1 MCWICDQETRS
12 TIWLDGAQDVRL
24 HLAEATTGAIFAA
37 QAPSDGLIVVDD
49 AIPDDSSSTQ
59 TLSVDGAAIVSTL
72 EMIGDQDYYR
82 IQLVGGQTYEIGMYA
97 KYGGPN
103 GIPLLDSLFEIR
115 DASGSLLTNADSGG
129 QSLHNFTNPGFDA
142 LISFVAPATGLYYI
156 NARSYD
162 DDVTGDG
169 TGNYVGDYELFAR
182 TPAGSL
188 PPPPT
193 PPSESL
199 FLTTTDT
206 AGNDLDTTATIAA
219 DGPPVIS
226 TIDAP
231 KDQDFYKIEMEAGK
245 AYRINQSAEIGGPSG
260 VPLGDAYFEI
270 YDPSGRLVGVGTAGG
285 PMPGGQVTTTVNAQL
300 DFVPTTS
307 GTYYINARY
316 ANFINE
322 DGSTTGEGVGDY
334 RLEVES
340 WTPYYTPDSPLYS
353 IDWGTQI
360 DGSSRNPDGAEGP
373 RPTENEFT
381 GHAWNPEGIL
391 GKNVVYYYYAKQGE
405 VFVSEDPANPGLENM
420 VASGFRDWE
429 IEAYE
434 GALDQFEKVAD
445 IVYIETDKR
454 EEADFV
460 FITYDGTP
468 DVGVLGRMSPPDT
481 QNEGQTEFN
490 RNGPGWDE
498 EHLVQGAYSF
508 GTLLHEMGHGHGLAH
523 PHDNGG
529 RSGVMRGVTS
539 SGGVASYTTGAYDL
553 NQGIYTLMSYNFGWP
568 EAPHGNASSG
578 SGYGYIGSL
587 AAFDIAAIQDKY
599 GVNEEWAT
607 GNDTY
612 AIKDVNA
619 IGTFYSAIW
628 DAAGTDQIV
637 YSGARDAVIDLRPAS
652 LQYEYGGGG
661 WVSYALGIHGGYTI
675 ANSVTIENA
684 TSGSGKDNLTG
695 NDAANVL
702 NGGANADVMSGGKGN
717 DTYRVDNAGDKVIEK
732 ANEGSD
738 SVYASASFSLAPDS
752 HVESLGTTNASDTAA
767 INLGGS
773 SSANSIYGNAGAN
786 TLNGGA
792 GNDSLNGL
800 GGNDLLIGGAGTD
813 SLSGGAGN
821 DSYRIEDGLDLVYEA
836 AGGGED
842 SVSASV
848 SYRLN
853 SGASVELIGT
863 TNAAGTGAID
873 LAGNDYNNSI
883 YGNAGNN
890 ALSGDGGSDNLVGL
904 AGNDVLIGGGGNDVL
919 RGGAGADE
927 YRFVSNLNSG
937 NVDSILDFSAA
948 DDTIVLDDAVFAG
961 LGLGGLAAGAFATG
975 PAAADADDRIVYNS
989 TTGALL
995 FDADGNGAGAA
1006 IQFATLNAGLAL
1018 TASDFT

>member
-1 MCWICDQETRS
+1 MCMSCELDKSVAREARWGSFSAADSSVHFQKATASRYYADAFADPDGVGDKEFVIAGSSAEQLAITALIIDEVPDDTSSTATLEIGGPRVFS
-12 TIWLDGAQDVRL
+12 TIN
-24 HLAEATTGAIFAA
+24 T
-37 QAPSDGLIVVDD
+37 
-49 AIPDDSSSTQ
+49 
-59 TLSVDGAAIVSTL
+59 
-72 EMIGDQDYYR
+72 
-82 IQLVGGQTYEIGMYA
+82 
-97 KYGGPN
+97 
-103 GIPLLDSLFEIR
+103 
-115 DASGSLLTNADSGG
+115 
-129 QSLHNFTNPGFDA
+129 PG
-142 LISFVAPATGLYYI
+142 
-156 NARSYD
+156 
-162 DDVTGDG
+162 
-169 TGNYVGDYELFAR
+169 
-182 TPAGSL
+182 
-188 PPPPT
+188 
-193 PPSESL
+193 
-199 FLTTTDT
+199 
-206 AGNDLDTTATIAA
+206 
-219 DGPPVIS
+219 
-226 TIDAP
+226 
-231 KDQDFYKIEMEAGK
+231 DQDFYKVELQAGVT
-245 AYRINQSAEIGGPSG
+245 YEFGMISTTNGPSG
-260 VPLGDAYFEI
+260 IPLADCYVEI
-270 YDPSGRLVGVGTAGG
+270 YDAAGNLLTSGDGGAHTQLNDVNTGLDVLLAFTAE
-285 PMPGGQVTTTVNAQL
+285 TT
-300 DFVPTTS
+300 
-307 GTYYINARY
+307 GTYYVNAR
-316 ANFINE
+316 AFDE
-322 DGSTTGEGVGDY
+322 APAGGETGEFVGDY
-334 RLEVES
+334 EAFARLS
-340 WTPYYTPDSPLYS
+340 NYIPYYDLDSPLHS
-353 IDWGTQI
+353 IDWGTQF
-360 DGSSRNPDGAEGP
+360 DGTSRNPDGAEGP
-373 RPTENEFT
+373 RVTGNEVENKI
-381 GHAWNPEGIL
+381 G
-391 GKNVVYYYYAKQGE
+391 GKNVLSVYFAREGE
-405 VFVSEDPANPGLENM
+405 IFVDGAANPTNLTTTMVAKGLE
-420 VASGFRDWE
+420 SWE
-429 IEAYE
+429 RQAFENVFAEY
-434 GALDQFEKVAD
+434 EKVAD
-445 IVYIETDKR
+445 LDYVETDDR
-454 EEADFV
+454 YAADIV
-460 FITYDGTP
+460 VITYDGTP
-468 DVGVLGRMSPPDT
+468 GPGLSLLGRMSPPDT
-481 QNEGQTEFN
+481 ASEGQTEYN
-490 RNGPGWDE
+490 SGDERWTQQDLAPG
-498 EHLVQGAYSF
+498 GFYF
-508 GTLLHEMGHGHGLAH
+508 GTLIHEFGHGHGMAH
-523 PHDNGG
+523 PHDTGG
-529 RSGVMRGVTS
+529 RSSEMRGVVPAGIETPDP
-539 SGGVASYTTGAYDL
+539 GPTIPDPVGVWPNYTLGDYNL
-553 NQGIYTLMSYNFGWP
+553 NQGVYTMMSYQDGWQLAPWGPQLNELGRQETKSGFGW
-568 EAPHGNASSG
+568 
-578 SGYGYIGSL
+578 IGSL
-587 AAFDIAAIQDKY
+587 MALDIAVIQDKY

-612 AIKDVNA
+612 RLSDENVAA
-619 IGTFYSAIW
+619 TFDADGKVTRDATAYRSIW
-628 DAAGTDQIV
+628 DGAGVDQIV
-637 YSGARDAVIDLRPAS
+637 YSGNRDANIDLRPAT
-652 LQYEYGGGG
+652 LEYEYGGGG
-661 WVSYALGIHGGYTI
+661 WISWAWGIHGGYTI

-1018 TASDFT
+1018 TASDFTVI